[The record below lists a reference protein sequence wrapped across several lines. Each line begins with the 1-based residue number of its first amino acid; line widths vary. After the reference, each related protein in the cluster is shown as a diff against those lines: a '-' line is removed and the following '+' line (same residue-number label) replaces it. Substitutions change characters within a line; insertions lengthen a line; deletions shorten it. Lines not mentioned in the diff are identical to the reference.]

1 MWRITE
7 DVGETVAFVTAR
19 NSGRCISRC
28 RSAESTTASPRSRW
42 LCGPTELPCRASAAT
57 RRGRSTTTRRST
69 GRFARRPTQCSTAS
83 TSTSSL
89 GHCRAGL
96 PRPGHAHPRRRSRDC
111 GAVCGAGAA
120 VPNRRGDTAAVVIDT
135 EQHDIRRRRRGCA
148 APGARRGRHTNRRA
162 PVRRVRSSSPR
173 LLADDA
179 PVTAYSRPADT
190 QLMSW
195 NRFPDT
201 AVAAVS
207 SALS

>member
-7 DVGETVAFVTAR
+7 SVGETVAFVTAR
-19 NSGRCISRC
+19 KLREVYLAVPLSGVDDSIAALAVALR
-28 RSAESTTASPRSRW
+28 ANGTAVSC
-42 LCGPTELPCRASAAT
+42 LGGDPTWTVDHDTAL
-57 RRGRSTTTRRST
+57 T

-162 PVRRVRSSSPR
+162 PVRRVPSSPPR

-190 QLMSW
+190 QFMSW
-195 NRFPDT
+195 KRFPDT
-201 AVAAVS
+201 AVAAAS
-207 SALS
+207 SAAS